1 MNVTD
6 TREKPFGGPRPTTD
20 LEDLDTAALI
30 FRRSG
35 PHRDGCAQRQ
45 ARDELIAF
53 ALPFAGRIA
62 RRFVWRGE
70 PIDDLEQVARLGL
83 VKAVDRYDPQRGSFT
98 AYAVATMVGELKR
111 HFRDRTWGTHV
122 PRGLR
127 DLSVVV
133 GRATSVLTHELSRPP
148 TAGEIAERVHTSEAD
163 IHSVREC
170 VAAYLPTPL
179 SMPVGG
185 DGRWRLEDVAGSPD
199 AQLELVDDRLSVRNL
214 VGRLP
219 EREQRILA
227 MRFYGNLTQA
237 DIAERI
243 GISQMH
249 VSRLLARSLTWLRH
263 AMLNDEPRG
272 RPCPFRTFDLDP
284 SDRA

>member
-6 TREKPFGGPRPTTD
+6 TRQKPSVRHCPTTD

-30 FRRSG
+30 FHRSD
-35 PHRDGCAQRQ
+35 PARDRGAQRQ
-45 ARDELIAF
+45 ARDDLIAF

-62 RRFVWRGE
+62 CRYGWRGE
-70 PIDDLEQVARLGL
+70 PMDDLEQVARLGL
-83 VKAVDRYDPQRGSFT
+83 VKAVDRYDPERGSFT
-98 AYAVATMVGELKR
+98 AYAVVTMVGELKR

-133 GRATSVLTHELSRPP
+133 GRATTVLTHELSRPP
-148 TAGEIAERVHTSEAD
+148 TPGEIAERVQTSEAE

-170 VAAYLPTPL
+170 VAANRPMSL

-185 DGRWRLEDVAGSPD
+185 NGQWRLEDVVGSPD
-199 AQLELVDDRLSVRNL
+199 AQLESVDDRLAVMNL
-214 VGRLP
+214 VGCLP

-249 VSRLLARSLTWLRH
+249 VSRLLTRALTWLRH
-263 AMLNDEPRG
+263 AMLNDEPGG
-272 RPCPFRTFDLDP
+272 RPCPFNTFNPDRPDL
-284 SDRA
+284 A